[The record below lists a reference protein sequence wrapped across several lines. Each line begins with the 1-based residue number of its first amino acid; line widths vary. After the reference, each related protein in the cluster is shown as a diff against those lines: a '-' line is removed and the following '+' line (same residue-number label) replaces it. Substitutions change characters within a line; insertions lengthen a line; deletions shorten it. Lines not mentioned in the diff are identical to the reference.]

1 LGCEANYEI
10 ARLALGQ
17 SLALSELP
25 PPAPDGKGLSLKGLQ
40 LFGSESDANYLWIA
54 LLGEQ
59 LRMDS
64 QQAFSLDGLQKLVR
78 DHWHRG
84 VYLLMEDWQKSGE
97 DFARFLDIL
106 ARKAALPETIQREP
120 SLGGAP
126 ALPIA
131 AASKEDGDR
140 ILKQL
145 RAIGIAAEI
154 RDSVVGPRLTRFK
167 MYLSNAGDFPLFRNK
182 LEQLGFALGIGGS
195 ELLLYEADEPQTCF
209 LEQPRKK
216 EAWQTVGVD
225 CFDSAAR
232 NFCGLNMVL
241 PVSPG
246 VDVAGRPVVFD
257 LADAPHLLVGGTTGS
272 GKSVCINALL
282 LSLVMAAQSRP
293 IRLALIDPKQVEFSM
308 WRDCPCLYADI
319 AASVS
324 SGISLLDDLVL
335 EMENRYTRFAE
346 LGVKNLVE
354 ARERGFDGERIVV
367 AVDELADLVM
377 QDKTA
382 EKKLV
387 QLAQKSRAAGIHL
400 ILATQRPDA
409 ATFTGL
415 LRSNCPAR
423 IALKV
428 QKSSESGIIL
438 DEPGAEL
445 LLGAGDMLIKGAG
458 MPIQRA
464 HGYLIHPD
472 EITARIRQLN

>member
-1 LGCEANYEI
+1 
-10 ARLALGQ
+10 
-17 SLALSELP
+17 
-25 PPAPDGKGLSLKGLQ
+25 
-40 LFGSESDANYLWIA
+40 
-54 LLGEQ
+54 
-59 LRMDS
+59 
-64 QQAFSLDGLQKLVR
+64 
-78 DHWHRG
+78 
-84 VYLLMEDWQKSGE
+84 
-97 DFARFLDIL
+97 
-106 ARKAALPETIQREP
+106 
-120 SLGGAP
+120 
-126 ALPIA
+126 
-131 AASKEDGDR
+131 
-140 ILKQL
+140 
-145 RAIGIAAEI
+145 
-154 RDSVVGPRLTRFK
+154 
-167 MYLSNAGDFPLFRNK
+167 
-182 LEQLGFALGIGGS
+182 
-195 ELLLYEADEPQTCF
+195 
-209 LEQPRKK
+209 
-216 EAWQTVGVD
+216 
-225 CFDSAAR
+225 
-232 NFCGLNMVL
+232 
-241 PVSPG
+241 
-246 VDVAGRPVVFD
+246 
-257 LADAPHLLVGGTTGS
+257 
-272 GKSVCINALL
+272 
-282 LSLVMAAQSRP
+282 LVMAAQSRP